1 MKTAMERAAEILPT
15 KDGANSPAEV
25 TKLAS
30 VVFACGKVVR
40 ANRPLETEIIFRAH
54 QKPRRKFAMAWVS
67 YAWADAG
74 LKQAKPC
81 HVMHPV
87 GLVHI

>member
-1 MKTAMERAAEILPT
+1 VLFLLATPGQLARAPGQPRATQGKTRARP
-15 KDGANSPAEV
+15 GQ
-25 TKLAS
+25 
-30 VVFACGKVVR
+30 G
-40 ANRPLETEIIFRAH
+40 NRPLETEIIFRAH